1 MSMLQ
6 SSMPISGTSAVMT
19 DDDYDNHSNVGDF
32 TNILVEILGAPFIAW
47 SVLELNLT
55 FGAADSNVDSHR
67 TTLHSPL
74 SPLPP
79 PLPSPPSSAAA
90 EEPT

>member
-1 MSMLQ
+1 
-6 SSMPISGTSAVMT
+6 MT

-32 TNILVEILGAPFIAW
+32 TDILVEILGAPFIAW
-47 SVLELNLT
+47 SVLDLNLT
-55 FGAADSNVDSHR
+55 FGDTDSNVDCHH

-74 SPLPP
+74 SQLPP